1 MANNTA
7 KPATAKKTTAKKT
20 ATRKT
25 TAKRAATTKK
35 TAAKPAAP
43 KKKRATRAAKSTSG
57 EFKDRALSKAKS
69 VATDGKAKTSD
80 AMDSLSKMIENSA
93 STIDDNVG
101 AKFGDYARSAADVV
115 SDLAK
120 KIDSKEVDEIV
131 EDARGFVKKSP
142 AVAIG
147 AAAAIGFIVAR
158 LIKSGMNDD
167 DKA

>member
-1 MANNTA
+1 MAVKTT
-7 KPATAKKTTAKKT
+7 KPAAAKKTTAKKT
-20 ATRKT
+20 ANKKPAAKKAT
-25 TAKRAATTKK
+25 TAKK
-35 TAAKPAAP
+35 TAAKTAAP
-43 KKKRATRAAKSTSG
+43 KKKGATRAAASASG
-57 EFKDRALSKAKS
+57 EFKERALSKAKS

-101 AKFGDYARSAADVV
+101 TKFGDYARSAADVV
-115 SDLAK
+115 SDLAE

-147 AAAAIGFIVAR
+147 AAAAVGFIVAR